1 MQRHFER
8 SLEELRA
15 TLIAMGSLVDRQIDD
30 AARALFEGDPDT
42 AQEVMGRD
50 GAVDAFD
57 NRIDDLCQ
65 SILALNQPVAAD
77 LRLLM
82 SALRINNQMER
93 VGDIAVNIAERVT
106 PLAGHTV
113 LIRTTRLAEMLE
125 IARIMVRDSLEAF
138 LHGNPS
144 LATRVLESDDVV
156 DNLDRNIF
164 RHLVVM
170 MERNPELI
178 AAGAHMLMLSRHIER
193 LADHATNIAE
203 DVIFLVDARSVK
215 HSGPEL
221 DSP

>member
-8 SLEELRA
+8 SLEELRV
-15 TLIAMGSLVDRQIDD
+15 TLIEMGSLVDRQIDD
-30 AARALFEGDPDT
+30 AARALFEGDPDA

-50 GAVDAFD
+50 GAVDSFD
-57 NRIDDLCQ
+57 NRIDALCQ
-65 SILALNQPVAAD
+65 DILALNQPVATD

-82 SALRINNQMER
+82 SALRINNQLER
-93 VGDIAVNIAERVT
+93 VGDIAVNIAERVP
-106 PLAGHTV
+106 PLVGHTA

-138 LHGNPS
+138 LRGNPS

-215 HSGPEL
+215 HSAPDSGPR
-221 DSP
+221 